1 MIKAS
6 VVLVVFAISIATTA
20 WCSDP
25 SDTPPQ
31 QKQQTVQKP
40 SLPPIVINIDGQN
53 HTISL
58 QQAFAFHG
66 HACPA
71 MTTAYRAL
79 QHGIKALYGDAVPSR
94 QDLLIIS
101 LTPAGGAKDLL
112 DLLMKGNDVNIKTWA
127 PAGMVND
134 LDGFKITIIKKSS
147 SEAVDIKINPANFP
161 VDYFQLKEKA
171 HNNTIST
178 EEKGRLNGYLKKILI
193 GSATTPADTLFGA
206 AKPYKL
212 ILWGNVEADEMDRH
226 IRNMRRAEKMKQL
239 QEEKKG
245 AH

>member
-1 MIKAS
+1 MMKKLLLVISVIMISAGTGWS
-6 VVLVVFAISIATTA
+6 TEQ
-20 WCSDP
+20 SDNKR
-25 SDTPPQ
+25 
-31 QKQQTVQKP
+31 QKQQTVQTP
-40 SLPPIVINIDGQN
+40 SLPPLIINVDGQN
-53 HTISL
+53 QTIPL

-112 DLLMKGNDVNIKTWA
+112 DLLMKSNDVNIKTWA

-171 HNNTIST
+171 RNNTINT
-178 EEKGRLNGYLKKILI
+178 EEIGRLNGYLKKILI

-212 ILWGNVEADEMDRH
+212 ILWGNVEPDEMDRH